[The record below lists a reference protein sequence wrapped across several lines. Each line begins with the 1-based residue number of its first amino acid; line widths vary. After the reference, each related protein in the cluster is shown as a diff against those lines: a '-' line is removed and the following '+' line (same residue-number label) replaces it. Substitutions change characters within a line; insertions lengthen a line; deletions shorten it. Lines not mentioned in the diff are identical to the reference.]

1 MKNLMKK
8 ISSLIAILIVI
19 ILTGCSAAKATETI
33 NSTTTVAP
41 TSTIAVVTSTP
52 TSTPTPLYKAVVD
65 LDYDPTDYG
74 FYSISWKMVEGGTE
88 PEAVV
93 WSQIIED
100 SNKVQDL
107 CSYNYYT
114 TGMGQAYVSNIGD
127 MWSQE
132 PLTSDCVAA
141 LAELSG
147 RNDLEVPNQ
156 GLNLERVVNCDN
168 GKICEVLSS
177 EQVQAIGSDLRDWDF
192 IVSDP
197 SNNFYSVQT
206 SETRLE
212 PNSEK
217 YPGFGLKFL
226 YPTTITVDQTGVVPQ
241 MGITNWGVSNLC
253 FVQPGWTGGEG
264 GVYIPGGAEKCVSIS
279 DFPEADEVDPWAFLS
294 QGRLDSDTLITW
306 AWKPSVKDGVLTIR
320 VVDVDVTR
328 LEKIDRPV
336 NIGESYEIDQE
347 LGNPSHFAPWTIG
360 EEVTINDLVYSYQKA
375 NVKGTS
381 WSGWWHV
388 LEGMEITRNGK
399 TILLTG
405 DFNVTQPCKS
415 GCVEVVGEPNSD
427 LLGTTVTV
435 DYLPDDSSVWFSS
448 SIAR

>member
-1 MKNLMKK
+1 MKK

-19 ILTGCSAAKATETI
+19 ILTGCSTAKTVATESV
-33 NSTTTVAP
+33 NSTATAAP
-41 TSTIAVVTSTP
+41 TSTVAVATPIP
-52 TSTPTPLYKAVVD
+52 TSAPIPLYKAVVD
-65 LDYDPTDYG
+65 LDYDPADYG
-74 FYSISWKMVEGGTE
+74 FYSISWEMVEGGTE
-88 PEAVV
+88 PEDVV
-93 WSQIIED
+93 WPQIVKD
-100 SNKVQDL
+100 SNRVRDL
-107 CSYNYYT
+107 CSYSYYSS
-114 TGMGQAYVSNIGD
+114 GMGEAYVSNIGD

-177 EQVQAIGSDLRDWDF
+177 EQIQAIESDLRDWDF

-206 SETRLE
+206 SGSRLE

-217 YPGFGLKFL
+217 YPGYGLKFL
-226 YPTTITVDQTGVVPQ
+226 YPTTIVIDQTGVVPQ
-241 MGITNWGVSNLC
+241 IGITNWGKTNLC

-264 GVYIPGGAEKCVSIS
+264 GIYVPGGSEKCVSVS
-279 DFPEADEVDPWAFLS
+279 DFPEDDEVDPWAFLS
-294 QGRLDSDTLITW
+294 QGRLDSNTLITW

-347 LGNPSHFAPWTIG
+347 SGSPVKFAPWTIG
-360 EEVTINDLVYSYQKA
+360 EEVIINNLVYSYQKA
-375 NVKGTS
+375 NVKGTN
-381 WSGWWHV
+381 WSGWWHI
-388 LEGMEITRNGK
+388 LEGMEIVRNGN

-405 DFNVTQPCKS
+405 DFNVVQPCES
-415 GCVEVVGEPNSD
+415 GCVEVVGEPQED
-427 LLGTTVTV
+427 LIGETITVHYV
-435 DYLPDDSSVWFSS
+435 PDQESVWFESD
-448 SIAR
+448 IPR